1 MDSFSL
7 GAPSPF
13 GRALIRAPDHLISVL
28 FEHSIGPLQSDGEI
42 LAGVPI
48 LRGSGRSFEEEQVDV
63 QRPGGQDIV
72 DFMYRCRPRQ
82 ELDRLL
88 GVPEGRPRGVV
99 FSYRPTQVFQDI
111 VEKSCP

>member
-1 MDSFSL
+1 MDSFTL

-28 FEHSIGPLQSDGEI
+28 FEHSIGPLQSDSEI
-42 LAGVPI
+42 LAGVLLDPI

-88 GVPEGRPRGVV
+88 GVPEGRP
-99 FSYRPTQVFQDI
+99 
-111 VEKSCP
+111 